1 MQTIRTVGHRYWN
14 PCGSLLAFLWEKIYN
29 VFYSMQS
36 YAQSPDGGDGI
47 IIASNYA
54 VTLLLRKE
62 LIMVELDVKITSGDL
77 YDFLLRHSY
86 NSVSGLLGAVIG
98 ALGVVV
104 GISRQYWIYLILGVV
119 ILLYLPWTLF
129 IKSKQQVANN
139 PVFRE
144 PLHYVLDENGI
155 TISQGDSST
164 CQAWEDCLKAVST
177 GRSIIVYTAKNN
189 ATIFPKRQMQ
199 DKTTD
204 VIEMISTHMPPA
216 KVKIRS

>member
-1 MQTIRTVGHRYWN
+1 
-14 PCGSLLAFLWEKIYN
+14 
-29 VFYSMQS
+29 
-36 YAQSPDGGDGI
+36 
-47 IIASNYA
+47 
-54 VTLLLRKE
+54 
-62 LIMVELDVKITSGDL
+62 MVELDVKITSGDL

-98 ALGVVV
+98 ALGVIV

-119 ILLYLPWTLF
+119 ILLYLPWTLY
-129 IKSKQQVANN
+129 IKSKQQAVNN
-139 PVFRE
+139 PVFKE

-164 CQAWEDCLKAVST
+164 CQKWEDCLKAVST

-189 ATIFPKRQMQ
+189 ATIFPKSQMQ

-204 VIEMISTHMPPA
+204 VIEMISTHMPPT
-216 KVKIRS
+216 KVKIRSQMHGYSRRIEHVVTSPYKTAYLSVCRHSQNAVLHGSE

>member
-1 MQTIRTVGHRYWN
+1 
-14 PCGSLLAFLWEKIYN
+14 
-29 VFYSMQS
+29 
-36 YAQSPDGGDGI
+36 
-47 IIASNYA
+47 
-54 VTLLLRKE
+54 
-62 LIMVELDVKITSGDL
+62 MVELDVKITSGDL

-98 ALGVVV
+98 ALGVIV

-155 TISQGDSST
+155 TNSQGDSST

-189 ATIFPKRQMQ
+189 ATIFPKSQMQ

-204 VIEMISTHMPPA
+204 VTEMISTHMPPA

>member
-1 MQTIRTVGHRYWN
+1 MTDIGIPAVLYLLFYGKKIIMFSVVCNPMRRQQKPVSVSLYYYKERTH
-14 PCGSLLAFLWEKIYN
+14 
-29 VFYSMQS
+29 
-36 YAQSPDGGDGI
+36 
-47 IIASNYA
+47 
-54 VTLLLRKE
+54 
-62 LIMVELDVKITSGDL
+62 MVELDVKITSGDL

-98 ALGVVV
+98 ALGVIV
-104 GISRQYWIYLILGVV
+104 GISRQYWIYLIFGVV

-129 IKSKQQVANN
+129 IKSKQQVANS
-139 PVFRE
+139 PVFKE

-164 CQAWEDCLKAVST
+164 CQAWENCLKAVST

-189 ATIFPKRQMQ
+189 ATIFPKSQMQ

>member
-1 MQTIRTVGHRYWN
+1 
-14 PCGSLLAFLWEKIYN
+14 
-29 VFYSMQS
+29 
-36 YAQSPDGGDGI
+36 
-47 IIASNYA
+47 
-54 VTLLLRKE
+54 
-62 LIMVELDVKITSGDL
+62 MVELDVKITSGDL

-119 ILLYLPWTLF
+119 ILLYLPWALF

-144 PLHYVLDENGI
+144 PLHYV
-155 TISQGDSST
+155 QGDSST
-164 CQAWEDCLKAVST
+164 CQEWEDCLKAVST

-189 ATIFPKRQMQ
+189 ATIFPKSQMQ

-204 VIEMISTHMPPA
+204 VIEMISTHMPPT

>member
-1 MQTIRTVGHRYWN
+1 MTDIGIPAVLY
-14 PCGSLLAFLWEKIYN
+14 LLFLWEKIYN
-29 VFYSMQS
+29 VLYSMQS
-36 YAQSPDGGDGI
+36 HAQSGQGLLTAYGSYPLPLSYI
-47 IIASNYA
+47 II
-54 VTLLLRKE
+54 RKE
-62 LIMVELDVKITSGDL
+62 FIMVELDVKITSGDL

-98 ALGVVV
+98 ALGVIV

-119 ILLYLPWTLF
+119 ILLYLPWTLY
-129 IKSKQQVANN
+129 IKSKQQAVNN
-139 PVFRE
+139 PVFKE

-164 CQAWEDCLKAVST
+164 CQKWEDCLKAVST

-189 ATIFPKRQMQ
+189 ATIFPKSQMQ

-204 VIEMISTHMPPA
+204 VIEMISTHMPPT

>member
-1 MQTIRTVGHRYWN
+1 MKFEV
-14 PCGSLLAFLWEKIYN
+14 CEKERIN
-29 VFYSMQS
+29 
-36 YAQSPDGGDGI
+36 
-47 IIASNYA
+47 
-54 VTLLLRKE
+54 
-62 LIMVELDVKITSGDL
+62 MVELDVKITSGDL

-129 IKSKQQVANN
+129 IKSKQQIANN
-139 PVFRE
+139 PVFQE

-164 CQAWEDCLKAVST
+164 CQTWEDCLKAVST

-189 ATIFPKRQMQ
+189 ATIFPKSQMQ

-216 KVKIRS
+216 KVKIRI